1 MSNCFNISILFY
13 CCFALFENMIS
24 VVRIFVAVV
33 VGFPSS
39 SFGFAIF
46 GYVTS
51 PCIYIY
57 IYIIWRIIIHNWHSF
72 FVFIV
77 IFIVTSMLYMTF
89 EVLLV

>member
-39 SFGFAIF
+39 SSFGFAVRVR
-46 GYVTS
+46 Y
-51 PCIYIY
+51 
-57 IYIIWRIIIHNWHSF
+57 
-72 FVFIV
+72 
-77 IFIVTSMLYMTF
+77 
-89 EVLLV
+89 